1 MIILASASP
10 RRRELLSRITC
21 DFEVVPSGASETT
34 TYRRPHLYVRDLAE
48 RKAESVAVA
57 VKSGDTV
64 IAADT
69 IVYFKGKVLNKPR
82 DAKEAADF
90 LRMLSGKK
98 HSVYTG
104 ICVIKKGRDGQSRKE
119 SYYCRSIVEFNVLS
133 EDFIAAYVKSGSPL
147 DKAGA
152 YGIQD
157 KGVVKRVTGDRD
169 NVVGL
174 PLERLRQILG
184 D

>member
-10 RRRELLSRITC
+10 RRRELLSRITG
-21 DFEVVPSGASETT
+21 DFEVRPSGANESTS
-34 TYRRPHLYVRDLAE
+34 YRRPHLYVRDLAE
-48 RKAESVAVA
+48 RKAESVAKTA
-57 VKSGDTV
+57 EAGDLIV
-64 IAADT
+64 AADT
-69 IVYFKGKVLNKPR
+69 IVYFRGRVLNKPR

-90 LRMLSGKK
+90 LAMLSGKK

-104 ICVIKKGRDGQSRKE
+104 VCVIKKGDAGKDFRQ
-119 SYYCRSIVEFNVLS
+119 SYYCRSVVEFNVLD
-133 EDFIAAYVKSGSPL
+133 EEFIAEYVRSGSPL

-152 YGIQD
+152 YGVQD
-157 KGVVKRVTGDRD
+157 KGVVRRVTGDRD

>member
-10 RRRELLSRITC
+10 RRRELLSRIAR
-21 DFEVVPSGASETT
+21 DFEVRASGADEKTP
-34 TYRRPHLYVRDLAE
+34 YKRPHLYVVDLAE
-48 RKAESVAVA
+48 RKAASVAEGA
-57 VKSGDTV
+57 KAGDTV
-64 IAADT
+64 VAADT
-69 IVYFKGKVLNKPR
+69 IVYFRGRVLNKPR
-82 DAKEAADF
+82 DEKEAAEF

-98 HSVYTG
+98 HGVYTG
-104 ICVIKKGRDGQSRKE
+104 VCVIKKGADGQCRQE
-119 SYYCRSIVEFNVLS
+119 SYYCRSEVEFNALG
-133 EDFIAAYVKSGSPL
+133 EDFIEAYVKSGSPL

-157 KGVVKRVTGDRD
+157 EGVVKRVIGDRD

-174 PLERLRQILG
+174 PLGRLAQILG

>member
-104 ICVIKKGRDGQSRKE
+104 VCVIKKGRDGQSRKE
-119 SYYCRSIVEFNVLS
+119 RYYCRSIVEFNVLS